1 MLDGTTIST
10 VLAAVAGLVGTAV
23 VYVGKRGEN
32 NVSRFNSVTD
42 QVQEDNATLRDQLSK
57 RDDRIGALQDQR
69 QRDLEQITK
78 LRIKVIQLGGD
89 PDQ

>member
-1 MLDGTTIST
+1 MSDTTIGA
-10 VLAAVAGLVGTAV
+10 VLACIAGLIGSVV

-32 NVSRFNSVTD
+32 ATLRFNSQVD
-42 QVQEDNATLRDQLSK
+42 QIQEERDGLLRRLAE
-57 RDDRIGALQDQR
+57 RDPQIAALQEQR

>member
-1 MLDGTTIST
+1 LSDTTIGA
-10 VLAAVAGLVGTAV
+10 VLACIAGLIGSVV

-32 NVSRFNSVTD
+32 ATLRFNSQVD
-42 QVQEDNATLRDQLSK
+42 QIQEERDGLLRRLAE
-57 RDDRIGALQDQR
+57 RDPQIAALQEQR